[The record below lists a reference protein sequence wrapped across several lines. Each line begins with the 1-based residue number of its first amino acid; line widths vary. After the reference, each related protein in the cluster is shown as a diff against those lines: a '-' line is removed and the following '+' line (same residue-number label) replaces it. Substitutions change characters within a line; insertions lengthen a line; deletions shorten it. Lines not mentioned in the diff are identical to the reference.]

1 MMTFRKF
8 LYLSL
13 ALHVLLAIAF
23 YKFPL
28 GRETGQKE
36 YYQVRLVEPPAP
48 ALSEKPPPPV
58 PPEIPPARVQPVPAL
73 KPPPAVRRKPP
84 EVVPEKLEGPE
95 KAGKPEG
102 KPEGELKPE
111 KGAEPETEKA
121 GPVGGGKEG
130 TGPPGVTAEGP
141 GIAPAGPL
149 SNALQPG
156 GAESERLFD
165 KDIIAKLSRKPESS
179 VREGITFDTTEFKYY
194 SYMRRLKERIE
205 SIWQYPPSAAS
216 RGIYG
221 DLYIRFAI
229 KKNGRLGQMEVI
241 RTSGVRELDEAAVK
255 ALKDAD
261 PYWPLPTDWKEDE
274 LVITG
279 HFVYSLYGTY
289 VR

>member
-13 ALHVLLAIAF
+13 ALHIVLAAAF
-23 YKFPL
+23 YRFPL
-28 GRETGQKE
+28 GKDTGQKE

-48 ALSEKPPPPV
+48 APSEKTPPPAL
-58 PPEIPPARVQPVPAL
+58 PEKPPARVQPAPAQ
-73 KPPPAVRRKPP
+73 KPPPVVRRKPP

-111 KGAEPETEKA
+111 KGAEQETEKA
-121 GPVGGGKEG
+121 GSEVTEG
-130 TGPPGVTAEGP
+130 TGPSGVTAVEP
-141 GIAPAGPL
+141 GIAPVGPL
-149 SNALQPG
+149 SNAVVPG
-156 GAESERLFD
+156 GAGSDRLFD
-165 KDIIAKLSRKPESS
+165 KDIIAKASRPESS
-179 VREGITFDTTEFKYY
+179 AREGITFDTTEFKYY
-194 SYMRRLKERIE
+194 SYMRRLKEKIE
-205 SIWQYPPSAAS
+205 GIWQYPPSAAS

-229 KKNGRLGQMEVI
+229 RKNGKLGEMEVV
-241 RTSGVRELDEAAVK
+241 RTSGVRELDEAAVQ

-261 PYWPLPTDWKEDE
+261 PYWPLPKDWKEDE

-279 HFVYSLYGTY
+279 HFIYSLYGTY
-289 VR
+289 VH